1 MRRDYED
8 IFELDDLN
16 DGELRDLVRD
26 RLQRH
31 DGIDA
36 DSIVVTVSDGLVRLS
51 GRVGTDG
58 ERRIAD
64 HLLSDVIGLAR
75 FENDIVVDSIH
86 RDEAPAAADDAAVA
100 DAEASGEPLGEPRLH
115 PDNPSVEDEEE
126 LEARLYGTHDV
137 GSAIEQGTS
146 WVPPE
151 SPTQE
156 GHSERMGEQD
166 IEDEEPEARP

>member
-1 MRRDYED
+1 MRRDFED

-16 DGELRDLVRD
+16 DGELRDLVRE
-26 RLQRH
+26 RLQSH

-36 DSIVVTVSDGLVRLS
+36 DSIVVTVTDGLVRLA

-58 ERRIAD
+58 ERQIAD
-64 HLLSDVIGLAR
+64 HLLSDVIGLTR
-75 FENDIVVDSIH
+75 FENEIVVDSIR
-86 RDEAPAAADDAAVA
+86 RDEAPEAADDAAA
-100 DAEASGEPLGEPRLH
+100 AEAEGSGEPLGEPRLH
-115 PDNPSVEDEEE
+115 PDNPSEEDDVE

-137 GSAIEQGTS
+137 GSAIEQGTA

-156 GHSERMGEQD
+156 GYSGTIGGED
-166 IEDEEPEARP
+166 IENEEPEARP